1 MCLCEHGMP
10 KRQCT
15 ACELGTRAKRIEELE
30 TQFDEARVL
39 LEQVNGGL
47 EVVLMPQQLPHPTLT
62 RLWRATQAFVD
73 KFPRLR

>member
-15 ACELGTRAKRIEELE
+15 ACELGARAKRIEELE

-47 EVVLMPQQLPHPTLT
+47 ECVLMTISLPHSTLT
-62 RLWRATQAFVD
+62 RLRQEVRAFVD
-73 KFPRLR
+73 KFPRLC